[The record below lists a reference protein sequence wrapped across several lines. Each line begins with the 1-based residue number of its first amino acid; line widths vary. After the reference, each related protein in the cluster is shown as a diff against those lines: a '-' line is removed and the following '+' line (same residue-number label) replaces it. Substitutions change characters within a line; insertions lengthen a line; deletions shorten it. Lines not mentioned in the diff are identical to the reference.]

1 MVEWVEEDWIRLE
14 QEENEYTYSALSLY
28 KVSVVPNSKL
38 LCYQIKVPVFITA
51 KTRDFNYKDKVT
63 LNCVIYNLLSCLRK
77 DCKLI
82 YSRRNN
88 STSNAKGITAHKV
101 KKCVDWLEKE
111 GYIVN
116 RIGVASKNVEN
127 RVPSYMEPTD
137 KLKQMWEEEKQ
148 RLRAELDYLEQSDAV
163 ELRDEEKNK
172 IDYRSNKAIAHMTN
186 VVRSLNKVNEKAIVV
201 DRNGA
206 RITNIYCRV
215 FNETFEYG
223 GRFYRADILGIKNS
237 EDNGRLDIK
246 IDGEQVVEVDF
257 SNLHF
262 RIAAALEDIDTDDLP
277 LDVYSGMLEDESNKV
292 DRGIV
297 KIAVNMMFNCKDEGT
312 AQKAIQ
318 GEINSLSKESKQKYT
333 LGNARSVMALINE
346 TYPDFFDLF
355 CNSNS
360 FGRTLQNHD
369 SHLASDI
376 LEIFTEKEIPCLP
389 VHDSFVVQ
397 MKYMDMLCDAMGDCF
412 RKRFGVDDPV
422 PVGIKWKDDLGN
434 VIEKKVNV

>member
-1 MVEWVEEDWIRLE
+1 MVEWVEEDWIQLE

-51 KTRDFNYKDKVT
+51 KTRDFKYKDKVT
-63 LNCVIYNLLSCLRK
+63 LNCVIYNLISCLRK

-82 YSRRNN
+82 YSRRNS
-88 STSNAKGITAHKV
+88 STSNAKGITTHKV

-116 RIGVASKNVEN
+116 HIGVASKNVEN

-172 IDYRSNKAIAHMTN
+172 VDYRSNKAIAHMTN

-201 DRNGA
+201 DRNGD

-223 GRFYRADILGIKNS
+223 GRFYRADILGIKNRD
-237 EDNGRLDIK
+237 DNGRLDIR

-297 KIAVNMMFNCKDEGT
+297 KISVNMMFNCKDEGT

-318 GEINSLSKESKQKYT
+318 GEINGLSKEAKSKYT
-333 LGNARSVMALINE
+333 LGNAKSVMALINE

-376 LEIFTEKEIPCLP
+376 LEIFIEKEIPCLP

-397 MKYMDMLCDAMGDCF
+397 MKHMDMLCDAMGDCF
-412 RKRFGVDDPV
+412 RKRFGVNDPV
-422 PVGIKWKDDLGN
+422 PVGIKWKDDLDN

>member
-1 MVEWVEEDWIRLE
+1 MVEWVEEDWIQLE

-51 KTRDFNYKDKVT
+51 KTRDFKYKDKVT
-63 LNCVIYNLLSCLRK
+63 LNCVIYNLISCLRK

-82 YSRRNN
+82 YSRRNS
-88 STSNAKGITAHKV
+88 STSNAKGITTHKV

-116 RIGVASKNVEN
+116 HIGVASKNVEN

-172 IDYRSNKAIAHMTN
+172 VDYRSNKAIAHMTD

-201 DRNGA
+201 DRNGD

-223 GRFYRADILGIKNS
+223 GRFYRADILGIKNRD
-237 EDNGRLDIK
+237 DNGRLDIR

-297 KIAVNMMFNCKDEGT
+297 KISVNMMFNCKDEGT

-318 GEINSLSKESKQKYT
+318 GEINGLSKEAKSKYT
-333 LGNARSVMALINE
+333 LGNAKSVMALINE

-376 LEIFTEKEIPCLP
+376 LEIFIEKEIPCLP

-397 MKYMDMLCDAMGDCF
+397 MKHMDMLCDAMGDCF
-412 RKRFGVDDPV
+412 RKRFGVNDPV
-422 PVGIKWKDDLGN
+422 PVGIKWKDDLDN